1 MQKFIQISLTYI
13 DHLKYLIIMD
23 KDIQYPKGSKESS
36 GVNTHTFKCTLASPN
51 TMYVSDAGFLYTSG
65 LLITNSI
72 FFDLRIV
79 TLLTP
84 CTYKKETK
92 NFVRL

>member
-1 MQKFIQISLTYI
+1 
-13 DHLKYLIIMD
+13 
-23 KDIQYPKGSKESS
+23 
-36 GVNTHTFKCTLASPN
+36 
-51 TMYVSDAGFLYTSG
+51 MYVSDAGFLYTSG

-84 CTYKKETK
+84 CTYKKQK
-92 NFVRL
+92 NSVSLWDHSNWLLKDYASIYCKFYTHTFSKEYTLIGGK

>member
-1 MQKFIQISLTYI
+1 
-13 DHLKYLIIMD
+13 
-23 KDIQYPKGSKESS
+23 
-36 GVNTHTFKCTLASPN
+36 
-51 TMYVSDAGFLYTSG
+51 MYVSDAGFLYTSG

-84 CTYKKETK
+84 CTYKKQKIQLGYEIIQIGY
-92 NFVRL
+92 

>member
-1 MQKFIQISLTYI
+1 
-13 DHLKYLIIMD
+13 MD

-36 GVNTHTFKCTLASPN
+36 GVNTHTHTFKCTLASPN

>member
-1 MQKFIQISLTYI
+1 MITTQKLIQVSEQHIVHVKTLVILMQMATQQREEKIHQLTQCSI
-13 DHLKYLIIMD
+13 EEL
-23 KDIQYPKGSKESS
+23 
-36 GVNTHTFKCTLASPN
+36 TLASPN

-72 FFDLRIV
+72 FFDLRMV

-84 CTYKKETK
+84 CTCKKETQT
-92 NFVRL
+92 L